1 MVNDEI
7 ALNLLY
13 SQVFE
18 IENYSILFSFPSYG
32 VEESE
37 QLKKRDRFESLF
49 AALGFFRASTSYQRT
64 HIKFMLS

>member
-18 IENYSILFSFPSYG
+18 IENYSILFSFPSYD

-37 QLKKRDRFESLF
+37 PVKETRQVRVLVC
-49 AALGFFRASTSYQRT
+49 STRIFPSF
-64 HIKFMLS
+64 H

>member
-18 IENYSILFSFPSYG
+18 IENYSILFSFRSYG

-37 QLKKRDRFESLF
+37 PVKE
-49 AALGFFRASTSYQRT
+49 T
-64 HIKFMLS
+64 